1 MIRVEYVEDY
11 IRDHH
16 DADALIGWQESLLS
30 LDQHLH
36 VRSKNNYVIL
46 IVMSIFALLF
56 FFLSS
61 PLAQGGVIVI
71 ILACTALY
79 YHNTMLAR
87 YANRITN
94 AHNLAE
100 QVAYSAAYAQKARK
114 YAVGYLAPYLLIF
127 LVGIWLLWFELD
139 VSSSFSFAATVGMGV
154 CYAIIYAEEH
164 RKYEQLFDRFHNHLA
179 STRPLIGL

>member
-1 MIRVEYVEDY
+1 MIRVQYAEDY
-11 IRDHH
+11 LRDN
-16 DADALIGWQESLLS
+16 DTAGALIGWKESLLS

-36 VRSKNNYVIL
+36 IRSKNNYVVL

-71 ILACTALY
+71 ILACTVLY

-94 AHNLAE
+94 AHSLTE
-100 QVAYSAAYAQKARK
+100 QVAHSALYARKARK
-114 YAVGYLAPYLLIF
+114 YAVGYLAPYLFIF

-139 VSSSFSFAATVGMGV
+139 ASSFHLVGMIGMGA

-164 RKYEQLFDRFHNHLA
+164 RKYEQLFDRFHSHLA
-179 STRPLIGL
+179 SARPLVGL